1 MLKGSTWHHT
11 EARRMK
17 IRNLLPIRKK
27 TFVVNKFVPLMMT
40 ISSVAIYFKSNRVY
54 KWEQMNRIFNNL
66 IAMIIWDNT
75 QLQTIR
81 VQYTEVICR
90 VRFSREPPLPFNFI
104 DLPQDWINSFY
115 ESTYTYLPLSS
126 HQKWLLKQ
134 IKLKPKYWGFN
145 RYPANCHF
153 LRQFDKRWAVVWS
166 SSLNYN

>member
-1 MLKGSTWHHT
+1 MYTDFWRREKRPAIFWT
-11 EARRMK
+11 EPECWKVPHGITHMARRMK

-81 VQYTEVICR
+81 VQFTVELFAELGSPVNHHYILT
-90 VRFSREPPLPFNFI
+90 S
-104 DLPQDWINSFY
+104 
-115 ESTYTYLPLSS
+115 STSHKIGSILFMKVHIPTSG

-134 IKLKPKYWGFN
+134 IKLKPKYWCFN
-145 RYPANCHF
+145 RY
-153 LRQFDKRWAVVWS
+153 RQLS
-166 SSLNYN
+166 CP